1 MQKKLIKYFKECYQ
15 ADNRNQTLWNIF
27 TSKNE
32 FLRVS
37 STEETQLFFSGQ
49 DFPLEEEYGSR
60 LETAVAT
67 YRREKNLVF
76 CSHFIVGRIESNS
89 YGKKTL
95 KKICSP
101 LFFIEA
107 VCENINDK
115 HHFSGYIESFKWN
128 YSLLYQLV
136 GGRENADKIQD
147 KFKQNKDFLDN
158 TGLLLELNKYIDK
171 GVIVLEDKSVQ
182 ESNIFKELYSN
193 HKANNEFSFIQ
204 TSAIMLLDRSVSSR
218 GIIDELD
225 LMSKSSNS
233 SRPLMMIG
241 GINNEPAKYA
251 GFSKEAVKKT
261 DCNNVPGL
269 LSDAQKD
276 IIEKS
281 SNNVLSMLIGPPGTG
296 KSYTIASLA
305 LERFMQ
311 GESVLVVSQNEHAV
325 DVIKEKL
332 VEHFGLAQNA
342 VMRAGTK
349 NYHRHLKRY
358 LDSLTKGLGVDAPGS
373 SKHKALKRLTKKIR
387 SDESEFIKSLQK
399 IEDDGE
405 LLYSI
410 ESGNKKAGFFNKFK
424 LWLSKKRID
433 RYGLIQNELKA
444 IQDMNAE
451 REDLL
456 SIHINDIFL
465 RKIENT
471 LKHHRTQLIKF
482 RDALG
487 ARTSQKQEAV
497 FSKVDFSI
505 LLESMPIWLCS
516 LEALHKALPL
526 KEELFDLVVI
536 DEATQ
541 CDIASCLPA
550 LYRAKR
556 ALIVGDPKQLRHV
569 SFLSRDRQKR
579 LLEKCNLENVDFSYR
594 DHSMIDIADQKI
606 VSQSSVVTLDEHYRS
621 TPQIIKFS
629 NDTFYDS
636 SLRVMTEKPQTTD
649 INSVEVIKVENG
661 QRSEGVNKSEAIA
674 VCEKLR
680 KLVDEQVVV
689 PDEYKLSIGVLS
701 FFRPQAECIQDIIYD
716 KFPLDEISKHKIRSG
731 TPYAFQGE
739 ERDIMLI
746 SCGVDR
752 NSSSATYIYL
762 NRSDVFNVSI
772 TRAREKQIIFLS
784 APEENMPA
792 SSLLRRYINSIENFA
807 HEYRPNLDSR
817 NEAIQEFVQVLL
829 GLGINSLQNYPVAG
843 IEMDLILMHEG
854 ETLAIDLVGFPGE
867 SSDSF
872 HLDRYKI
879 FERAG
884 LRILPISF
892 TGWRLKRETV
902 IESIKQAFILLKE
915 VNTISR
921 LSVADFSHHW
931 TKLLS
936 ENPVLANNVRSI
948 EADLISLQ
956 NKKAVTQLGALID
969 QYQKVIWVLNEK
981 LNKNELTYTR
991 YTSSSEQ
998 VLLGGIDNLSQI
1010 VMLHKSISEISE
1022 GISSTRQTIR
1032 DDKEYVIERLHH
1044 ENNAAIGVLEE
1055 LALKWSKAKTFNQI
1069 SIHGMDSALSDL
1081 ANLVDRVD
1089 GY

>member
-1 MQKKLIKYFKECYQ
+1 MQKNLIKYFKECYQ

-27 TSKNE
+27 TSKNQ

-37 STEETQLFFSGQ
+37 STEEIQLFFSGQ
-49 DFPLEEEYGSR
+49 KFSLEEEYGSK

-76 CSHFIVGRIESNS
+76 CSHFIVGRVENNS

-101 LFFIEA
+101 LFFIDAE
-107 VCENINDK
+107 CENINGEY
-115 HHFSGYIESFKWN
+115 HFSGYTESFKWN
-128 YSLLYQLV
+128 YSLLYKLV

-147 KFKQNKDFLDN
+147 KFKQGKNFFDHASLLVEINKYVEN
-158 TGLLLELNKYIDK
+158 GEVLLEK
-171 GVIVLEDKSVQ
+171 KSVQ
-182 ESNIFKELYSN
+182 ESEIFKDLYSD
-193 HKANNEFSFIQ
+193 HKISSEFLFVP
-204 TSAIMLLDRSVSSR
+204 TSAVMLLDRSVSSR

-225 LMSKSSNS
+225 LMSKSSNT
-233 SRPLMMIG
+233 SRPLMMIDRM
-241 GINNEPAKYA
+241 NNNPTKSVE
-251 GFSKEAVKKT
+251 FRKETVKKT

-281 SNNVLSMLIGPPGTG
+281 STNILSMLIGPPGTG

-311 GESVLVVSQNEHAV
+311 GESVLIVSQNEHAV

-332 VEHFGLAQNA
+332 VENFGLSQNA

-349 NYHRHLKRY
+349 DYHRHLKRY
-358 LDSLTKGLGVDAPGS
+358 LDSITKGLGVDAPGT
-373 SKHKALKRLTKKIR
+373 SKHKRLKRLTKKIR
-387 SDESEFIKSLQK
+387 NHEVKFIKSLKK

-410 ESGNKKAGFFNKFK
+410 ESGNEKAGIINKFK

-433 RYGLIQNELKA
+433 RYGLVQNELKV
-444 IQDMNAE
+444 IQNFNAE
-451 REDLL
+451 REELL
-456 SIHINDIFL
+456 SVHINDIFL

-497 FSKVDFSI
+497 FSKTDFSV
-505 LLESMPIWLCS
+505 LLEAMPIWLCS

-569 SFLSRDRQKR
+569 SFLSRDRQNR

-606 VSQSSVVTLDEHYRS
+606 ASQSSVVTLDEHYRS

-636 SLRVMTEKPQTTD
+636 NLRVMTEKPQTTD
-649 INSVEVIKVENG
+649 INSVEIFKVENG
-661 QRSEGVNKSEAIA
+661 QRSDGVNEIEAIA
-674 VCEKLR
+674 ICEKLR
-680 KLVDEQVVV
+680 KLIDEQVVV
-689 PDEYKLSIGVLS
+689 PDEYKLSIGILS
-701 FFRPQAECIQDIIYD
+701 FFRPQAEYIQNIIYE
-716 KFPLDEISKHKIRSG
+716 KFQLDEIAKHKIRSG

-746 SCGVDR
+746 SCGVDQ
-752 NSSSATYIYL
+752 NSSSSTYIYL

-784 APEENMPA
+784 APKENMPA
-792 SSLLRRYINSIENFA
+792 SSLLRRYINSIESYTN
-807 HEYRPNLDSR
+807 EYRPNLDSR
-817 NEAIQEFVQVLL
+817 NEAVQEFVQVLL

-843 IEMDLILMHEG
+843 IEMDLILMNEG

-884 LRILPISF
+884 LTILPISF

-915 VNTISR
+915 VNTVSR

-936 ENPVLANNVRSI
+936 ENPVLANNVRNI

-956 NKKAVTQLGALID
+956 NKKAVSQLGALID

-981 LNKNELTYTR
+981 LNQNELTYTR

-998 VLLGGIDNLSQI
+998 VLLSGIDNLSQI

-1022 GISSTRQTIR
+1022 DISSTRQTIR
-1032 DDKEYVIERLHH
+1032 DDKENIIERLHQ

-1055 LALKWSKAKTFNQI
+1055 LALKWSKAKTFNHI
-1069 SIHGMDSALSDL
+1069 GVNGMDSALSDL
-1081 ANLVDRVD
+1081 ANLTDRVES
-1089 GY
+1089 Y